1 MARISAANF
10 PNKKMASKL
19 KLPKRRILL
28 VEDHPMTRM
37 GVKLMIAGEP
47 DLEVCGEAGSAAE
60 GLEAA
65 IRLTPSL
72 VLTDV
77 TLPGRSGF
85 ELVQDLHARCPA
97 LPVLV
102 LSMHA
107 EASYARRALEIGAR
121 GYIMKSE
128 HSTKVLEA
136 IRTVLGGRI
145 HVSEGISGQ
154 LLEFLANRSKKKQSG
169 IDALSPRE
177 FEVFKLIGEGVS
189 TQIIAGRLN
198 MSPKTV
204 ETHRAHLKQKLN
216 APTAAHLIA
225 LAADWFARQSMAQ
238 PR

>member
-1 MARISAANF
+1 
-10 PNKKMASKL
+10 
-19 KLPKRRILL
+19 
-28 VEDHPMTRM
+28 
-37 GVKLMIAGEP
+37 
-47 DLEVCGEAGSAAE
+47 
-60 GLEAA
+60 
-65 IRLTPSL
+65 
-72 VLTDV
+72 
-77 TLPGRSGF
+77 
-85 ELVQDLHARCPA
+85 
-97 LPVLV
+97 
-102 LSMHA
+102 
-107 EASYARRALEIGAR
+107 
-121 GYIMKSE
+121 
-128 HSTKVLEA
+128 
-136 IRTVLGGRI
+136 VLGGRI

-238 PR
+238 PREI